1 MSFDRHHSVGS
12 TLLVAVQKKFESDR
26 ACAIA
31 HLKNYI
37 ENPSAIGEHPDLIGE
52 MIKLVEHIS
61 DAEDALEV
69 VDNVLKETTGNG
81 TE

>member
-1 MSFDRHHSVGS
+1 MSFDRHHSVGK
-12 TLLVAVQKKFESDR
+12 TLLIAVQTKFESDR

-37 ENPSAIGEHPDLIGE
+37 ENPSAIGEHPDLVGE
-52 MIKLVEHIS
+52 MVKLVENIS